1 MTRAIIESPQVSGV
15 SKKKTYRPAAV
26 AAHQTTLLSV
36 SLWAARRQSARWHA
50 AIDFAGVAVGARER
64 EAPQLA
70 DGPSVRSAVK
80 RKRKIHYSQASD
92 WLDKAVSVADKATPL
107 LRYFYILGHLHRA
120 DILYRIS
127 CTHPIR
133 YSLAFTDRVIICNGM
148 VREQSSTPLSEYCC
162 YVSTA
167 WTHACQRQ
175 YGLLTVLIDWDRYWY
190 QHSTS
195 P

>member
-1 MTRAIIESPQVSGV
+1 MHRIFRE
-15 SKKKTYRPAAV
+15 
-26 AAHQTTLLSV
+26 QTPCNKRILT
-36 SLWAARRQSARWHA
+36 
-50 AIDFAGVAVGARER
+50 VAVGARER

-70 DGPSVRSAVK
+70 DGPSICSAVK

-107 LRYFYILGHLHRA
+107 LRYFYILGHLRQA

-133 YSLAFTDRVIICNGM
+133 YSLAFMDRVIICNSM
-148 VREQSSTPLSEYCC
+148 AREQSSTPLSEYCC

-175 YGLLTVLIDWDRYWY
+175 YGLLTVLIDWDLLGFVCPGSYTHTQTVEGQPPLQVFICR
-190 QHSTS
+190 
-195 P
+195 